1 MPYKLASYNNNI
13 TNSYCIYCIPEKQPS
28 EADFGSLSYST
39 VEAEEAEAV
48 AEADTILEEATIPMD
63 TADYSTMST
72 NDAVFDK
79 DDNSHVKVQESKN
92 STGMIPLNTICS

>member
-1 MPYKLASYNNNI
+1 MPYKVASYNNNI
-13 TNSYCIYCIPEKQPS
+13 TNSYCIYCIPEKQPN
-28 EADFGSLSYST
+28 EADFGCLSYST

-48 AEADTILEEATIPMD
+48 EEATIPMD